1 MTDSNSPSNTSP
13 ANVLHPR
20 LPMLLGG
27 LLLLAFPLTASAQT
41 ATTPPSAPAAVRP
54 PAQPA
59 GKPAETVS
67 ATPAAPEAWKLVRT
81 IALPQP
87 GPASLDRRGNLYVA
101 DAKNNL
107 RQFAPD
113 GQPLAVYSPPLP
125 GHTAQVEAWN
135 TTKVLVFYDDR
146 QELLFLD
153 RFLAPISSTRL
164 AEYTDGQI
172 RAATLAPD
180 ENLWLLNESDLRLSQ
195 FSTQQQRFSI
205 NTPLDLLLG
214 RQKPDFRFLR
224 EYQNNLYLVDHNSDV
239 WVFDNLGNFRKRLPF
254 QGLTTIGFRG
264 DELYF
269 LKDGQLHFFHLYQ
282 LKERT
287 QPLPTPAGTAVSQVL
302 VGEQYAYCFL
312 PEGVAVYQL
321 PLAK

>member
-1 MTDSNSPSNTSP
+1 MSISAGNRP
-13 ANVLHPR
+13 AARVLA
-20 LPMLLGG
+20 GA
-27 LLLLAFPLTASAQT
+27 LLLAFPLTLAAQT

-54 PAQPA
+54 PAQA
-59 GKPAETVS
+59 L
-67 ATPAAPEAWKLVRT
+67 PAATAAPAAADAWTLVRT
-81 IALPQP
+81 IELPRP

-146 QELLFLD
+146 QELVFLD

-164 AEYTDGQI
+164 SELTDGQI
-172 RAATLAPD
+172 RTATLAPD

-195 FSTQQQRFSI
+195 FSPRQQRFSI
-205 NTPLDLLLG
+205 QTPLDLLLG

-224 EYQNNLYLVDHNSDV
+224 EYQNNLYLVDRNSDV

-254 QGLTTIGFRG
+254 TGLSTIGFRG
-264 DELYF
+264 DELYY
-269 LKDGQLHFFHLYQ
+269 LKDNRLHFFHLYQ
-282 LKERT
+282 LQERT
-287 QPLPTPAGTAVSQVL
+287 QPLPTPPDAPVSQVL
-302 VGEQYAYCFL
+302 VGEQYAYCFVPAGIQVYRL
-312 PEGVAVYQL
+312 PQL
-321 PLAK
+321 K

>member
-1 MTDSNSPSNTSP
+1 M
-13 ANVLHPR
+13 
-20 LPMLLGG
+20 LP
-27 LLLLAFPLTASAQT
+27 LLLVTAGAWAQT

-54 PAQPA
+54 PAQA
-59 GKPAETVS
+59 TARPAETVT
-67 ATPAAPEAWKLVRT
+67 ATPAAPHAWKLVRT
-81 IALPQP
+81 IALAKP
-87 GPASLDRRGNLYVA
+87 GPASLDRRGNLYVT

-107 RQFAPD
+107 RQFTAD

-135 TTKVLVFYDDR
+135 TTKIMVFYDDR

-164 AEYTDGQI
+164 STLSDGQI
-172 RAATLAPD
+172 RTATLAPD

-195 FSTQQQRFSI
+195 YNPPQQRFSI

-214 RQKPDFRFLR
+214 RNKPDFRFLR

-254 QGLTTIGFRG
+254 QGLNALGFRG

-269 LKDGQLHFFHLYQ
+269 LKDNQLHFFHLYQ

-287 QPLPTPAGTAVSQVL
+287 QPLPTPPDAVVSQVL
-302 VGEQYAYCFL
+302 VGEQFAYCFL

-321 PLAK
+321 PVIRP